1 MDNRYVIEAKNIK
14 KEFGRFSLDID
25 ELNIPAGYATALI
38 GENGAG
44 KSTLLNILAGIR
56 LDYKGSIRYFEKYDD
71 TDRENNPV
79 VKENIGYTGPGT
91 YYFSNWTIS
100 NIIEISKILFK
111 SFSAERFRKWCD
123 ELAIVDE
130 RELDKKIS
138 TFSDGNIVK
147 LMLAGVLARDT
158 RLLLLDEPASPLDPL
173 MREKLC
179 DMIGDYISAEN
190 GKTRGNAGNAGNR
203 EDGENRENAENKGN
217 IDLENIDLENIDLE
231 NINLN
236 RSVLFSTHN
245 VSDME
250 SITDYAI
257 IMDDGRILERG
268 FVEDL
273 KEKYVYV
280 HAEPEDSDKVKPC
293 FVSYSESKYGIEGL
307 ALTEDA
313 AKFSD
318 LDITAEI
325 PTLYQI
331 SVGVMKTATKLKI
344 R

>member
-1 MDNRYVIEAKNIK
+1 
-14 KEFGRFSLDID
+14 
-25 ELNIPAGYATALI
+25 
-38 GENGAG
+38 
-44 KSTLLNILAGIR
+44 
-56 LDYKGSIRYFEKYDD
+56 
-71 TDRENNPV
+71 
-79 VKENIGYTGPGT
+79 
-91 YYFSNWTIS
+91 
-100 NIIEISKILFK
+100 
-111 SFSAERFRKWCD
+111 
-123 ELAIVDE
+123 
-130 RELDKKIS
+130 
-138 TFSDGNIVK
+138 
-147 LMLAGVLARDT
+147 MLAGVLARDT

-217 IDLENIDLENIDLE
+217 IDLGNIDLE

-273 KEKYVYV
+273 KEKYVYI
-280 HAEPEDSDKVKPC
+280 HAEPEDSDKVKQC